1 MRGLP
6 SVLKSE
12 QASSQAYLQQN
23 MLEVIAA
30 IERAFNRIALYTP
43 DVLVVALGLDAAR
56 SDPLQ
61 GMRIYP

>member
-1 MRGLP
+1 
-6 SVLKSE
+6 
-12 QASSQAYLQQN
+12 

-43 DVLVVALGLDAAR
+43 DVLVVALGLYAAR

>member
-1 MRGLP
+1 
-6 SVLKSE
+6 
-12 QASSQAYLQQN
+12 

-30 IERAFNRIALYTP
+30 IERAFNPIALYTP

>member
-12 QASSQAYLQQN
+12 QASSQAYLQLN